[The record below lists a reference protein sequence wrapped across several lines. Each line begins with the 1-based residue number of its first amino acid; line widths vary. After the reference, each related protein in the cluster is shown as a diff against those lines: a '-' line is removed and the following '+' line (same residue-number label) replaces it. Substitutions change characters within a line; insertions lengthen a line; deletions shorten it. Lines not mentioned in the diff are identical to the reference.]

1 MAPFIPAMV
10 MAPIIMAM
18 VDLTSEASPDSFLQ
32 ASMRHPSMVHVLSTQ
47 AIPSSVIFRLWQDMV
62 TVMVNVMVMETMEAT
77 TTKNVKQDLKNQLED
92 LQLLS

>member
-1 MAPFIPAMV
+1 MVPFIPAMV

-32 ASMRHPSMVHVLSTQ
+32 ASMFHVLSTHLAISQ

-77 TTKNVKQDLKNQLED
+77 TTKNVKQDLKNQQED